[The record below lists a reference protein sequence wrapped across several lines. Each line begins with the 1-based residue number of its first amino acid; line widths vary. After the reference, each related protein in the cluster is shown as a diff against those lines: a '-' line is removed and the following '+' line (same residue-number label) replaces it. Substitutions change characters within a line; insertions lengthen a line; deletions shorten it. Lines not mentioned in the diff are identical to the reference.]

1 MDVILNTAQ
10 IGVQTNTQ
18 STEYAID
25 NSAGQLFGVLSEL
38 YSRPV
43 DSCIREICTNCTDA
57 HILSNNQA
65 RPFIVKLPNYEK
77 NIMNIQTPQGSLSDV
92 ISLSIFL

>member
-18 STEYAID
+18 STEYEID

-43 DSCIREICTNCTDA
+43 DSCIREICTNC
-57 HILSNNQA
+57 N
-65 RPFIVKLPNYEK
+65 E
-77 NIMNIQTPQGSLSDV
+77 
-92 ISLSIFL
+92 

>member
-18 STEYAID
+18 STEYTID

-38 YSRPV
+38 
-43 DSCIREICTNCTDA
+43 
-57 HILSNNQA
+57 
-65 RPFIVKLPNYEK
+65 
-77 NIMNIQTPQGSLSDV
+77 
-92 ISLSIFL
+92 